1 MLIVFTP
8 AGQMEQFFRDTAAV
22 GPQQGAGVSTRYGV
36 KVVGPPLSQS

>member
-8 AGQMEQFFRDTAAV
+8 AGQMEQFFRDTAV
-22 GPQQGAGVSTRYGV
+22 GPPQNAIGSTRYGV